1 MGGSWRRHETVVMKA
16 TTTNTTVSDRPTL
29 VKRLAAARGKSELG
43 WLHSRHTFSFGS
55 YFDPDHM
62 GYRSLRV
69 INDDVVEAGQGFG
82 EHPHREAEIF
92 SYVIDGELEHKD
104 NQGNHGVIQPGEVQR
119 MTAGSGIMHSEY
131 NHSKERPLRLLQ
143 MWLFANRRGL
153 DPSWEQHKF
162 GKEERANKLLPVIVP
177 ENAND
182 GQALHIHQD
191 AAIYVSSLMPGNKVE
206 HKLAK
211 GRKAY
216 VFVIEGRVKLN
227 NGAMETRDAARV
239 ENESRLSIQAE
250 KPTELILLDLP
261 EKYAINN

>member
-1 MGGSWRRHETVVMKA
+1 MIKII
-16 TTTNTTVSDRPTL
+16 
-29 VKRLAAARGKSELG
+29 KSGEHYHNEED
-43 WLHSRHTFSFGS
+43 WLSTYWHFSFAH
-55 YFDPDHM
+55 YQDPEKM
-62 GYRSLRV
+62 NFGPLRV
-69 INDDVVEAGQGFG
+69 FNDDVIQPGTGFG
-82 EHPHREAEIF
+82 FHPHRDMEIIT
-92 SYVIDGELEHKD
+92 YVIDGELEHKD
-104 NQGNHGVIQPGEVQR
+104 NQGNHGVIQPGEIQR

-153 DPSWEQHKF
+153 DPSWEQRRF
-162 GKEERANKLLPVIVP
+162 GREERANRLLPVIVP

-191 AAIYVSSLMPGNKVE
+191 AAVYVSSLAPGNRVE
-206 HKLAK
+206 HKLAM

-216 VFVIEGRVKLN
+216 VFVIEGKIKLN
-227 NGAMETRDAARV
+227 NGAMETRDAAKI
-239 ENESRLSIQAE
+239 ENESTLSIQAE